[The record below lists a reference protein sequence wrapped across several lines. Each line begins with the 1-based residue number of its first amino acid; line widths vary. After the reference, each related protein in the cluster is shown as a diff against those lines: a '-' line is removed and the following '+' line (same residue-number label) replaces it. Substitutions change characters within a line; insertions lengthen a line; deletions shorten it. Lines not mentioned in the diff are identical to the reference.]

1 MASIVDMVDKLHS
14 INWNIFKNKN
24 SKDKTLSFLQK
35 YKQHRI
41 LILGYDKECE
51 YDTLIDI
58 DSDKLHESMEKY
70 DIIVFSEKYCYL
82 SRQEIQ
88 NIQDII
94 SNSKKVFIFLG
105 YSSIINLN
113 IDNHKK
119 MFRPID
125 PSKYPFK
132 CARSPKIL
140 KKGLS
145 SYFTITYV
153 VFLIFS
159 IIVNIKE
166 DYLLYR
172 INLIIMLLIIL
183 IIPYKKYLVYH

>member
-1 MASIVDMVDKLHS
+1 
-14 INWNIFKNKN
+14 
-24 SKDKTLSFLQK
+24 
-35 YKQHRI
+35 
-41 LILGYDKECE
+41 
-51 YDTLIDI
+51 
-58 DSDKLHESMEKY
+58 MEKY

-132 CARSPKIL
+132 CIDLL
-140 KKGLS
+140 K
-145 SYFTITYV
+145 Y
-153 VFLIFS
+153 
-159 IIVNIKE
+159 
-166 DYLLYR
+166 
-172 INLIIMLLIIL
+172 
-183 IIPYKKYLVYH
+183 